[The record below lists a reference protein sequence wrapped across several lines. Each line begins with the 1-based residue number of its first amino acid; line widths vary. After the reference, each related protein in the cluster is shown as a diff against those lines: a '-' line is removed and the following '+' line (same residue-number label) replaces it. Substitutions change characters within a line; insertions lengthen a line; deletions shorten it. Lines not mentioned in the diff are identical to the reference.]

1 MSVIKG
7 MVVGLFVMC
16 AALGSAARAAQDD
29 TESRYA
35 PTPPVEYPGG
45 VKSLRDVTYA
55 EISGFRPLTLDLYLP
70 PESASPKPL
79 VVFVHGGAWRHR
91 TARDGGT
98 FHDFPSVLAAVA
110 ARGYVVASVN
120 YRLLGEARFPA
131 AVQDV
136 AMSLRWLR
144 ANAGKYGIDP
154 ARVIAWGSSAGG
166 QIATLIGTACDAPLL
181 LPPSSD
187 GASAHEVKPGSAC
200 VQGVIDWYGI
210 VDLASNGADLGRSGP
225 AARAR
230 ESAYLGCEVAK
241 CPAELLR
248 SATALTYIDERDPPF
263 LIQHGTADT
272 SVSAKQSQR
281 LHDAL
286 RKAGVSSELI
296 LYPNVDH
303 GFAAVPGGGPDDA
316 VNRQALAD
324 VYKFLARHFPSS
336 AAASD
341 TTPPG
346 R

>member
-1 MSVIKG
+1 MN
-7 MVVGLFVMC
+7 VVQSAVAGLFVTI
-16 AALGSAARAAQDD
+16 AAFVSTSWAAQDD
-29 TESRYA
+29 VTSQYA
-35 PTPPVEYPGG
+35 PTPPVIYPGS

-70 PESASPKPL
+70 PESAFPKPL

-98 FHDFPSVLAAVA
+98 FRDFPAVLASVA

-120 YRLLGEARFPA
+120 YRLLGEAKFPA

-136 AMSLRWLR
+136 AESIRWLR

-154 ARVIAWGSSAGG
+154 ARAIAWGSSAGG
-166 QIATLIGTACDAPLL
+166 QIATLIGTACDAPLFE
-181 LPPSSD
+181 
-187 GASAHEVKPGSAC
+187 SATPGSAC
-200 VQGVIDWYGI
+200 VQGVVDWYGI
-210 VDLASNGADLGRSGP
+210 IDLTSNGADLGKTG
-225 AARAR
+225 AAAQAR
-230 ESAYLGCEVAK
+230 ESAYLGCEVSK

-248 SATALTYIDERDPPF
+248 SATALTYIDKQDPPF

-286 RKAGVSSELI
+286 HKAGVSSELI

-316 VNRQALAD
+316 VNRQAMED
-324 VYKFLARHFPSS
+324 VYKFLARHFPS
-336 AAASD
+336 
-341 TTPPG
+341 T

>member
-1 MSVIKG
+1 MSVVKG
-7 MVVGLFVMC
+7 AVVGLFAIL
-16 AALGSAARAAQDD
+16 AAFVSTARAAQDD
-29 TESRYA
+29 VTSQYA
-35 PTPPVEYPGG
+35 PTPPVIYPGG

-98 FHDFPSVLAAVA
+98 FRDFPSVLASVA
-110 ARGYVVASVN
+110 ARGYVIASVN

-136 AMSLRWLR
+136 AMSIRWLR
-144 ANAGKYGIDP
+144 ANARKYGIDP
-154 ARVIAWGSSAGG
+154 TRVVVWGSSAGG
-166 QIATLIGTACDAPLL
+166 QIATLIGTACDAPVWSSPAS
-181 LPPSSD
+181 LP
-187 GASAHEVKPGSAC
+187 GTAC

-210 VDLASNGADLGRSGP
+210 IDLTSNGADLGKAGSD
-225 AARAR
+225 AQAR
-230 ESAYLGCEVAK
+230 ESAYLGCEVSK
-241 CPAELLR
+241 CPAELLQ
-248 SATALTYIDERDPPF
+248 SATALTYIDKQDPPF

-286 RKAGVSSELI
+286 RNAGVPSELI

-303 GFAAVPGGGPDDA
+303 GFAAVPGGGPNDA
-316 VNRQALAD
+316 VNRQAMED
-324 VYKFLARHFPSS
+324 VYKFLTRHFPS
-336 AAASD
+336 
-341 TTPPG
+341 T

>member
-1 MSVIKG
+1 MIFSKG
-7 MVVGLFVMC
+7 ATAFVLL
-16 AALGSAARAAQDD
+16 ATLVSTASAAQDD
-29 TESRYA
+29 ATSQYA
-35 PTPPVEYPGG
+35 PTPPVIYPGG

-70 PESASPKPL
+70 PESAPPKPL

-98 FHDFPSVLAAVA
+98 FRDFPSVLASVA

-136 AMSLRWLR
+136 AASIRWLR

-166 QIATLIGTACDAPLL
+166 QIATLIGTACDAPLFSS
-181 LPPSSD
+181 PS
-187 GASAHEVKPGSAC
+187 AEPGSAC
-200 VQGVIDWYGI
+200 VQGVIDWYGLI
-210 VDLASNGADLGRSGP
+210 DLASNAADLGSSGP
-225 AARAR
+225 TAQAR

-241 CPAELLR
+241 CPSELLR
-248 SATALTYIDERDPPF
+248 SATALSYIDKRDPPF

-272 SVSAKQSQR
+272 SVAVKQSQR

-286 RKAGVSSELI
+286 RKAGVASELI
-296 LYPNVDH
+296 LYPGVDH

-316 VNRQALAD
+316 VNRQPMED
-324 VYKFLARHFPSS
+324 VYKFLAQHFPP
-336 AAASD
+336 ALPA
-341 TTPPG
+341 PG
-346 R
+346 GKHAVD

>member
-1 MSVIKG
+1 MIFSKG
-7 MVVGLFVMC
+7 AIAAAFVML
-16 AALGSAARAAQDD
+16 ATLVSTAWAAQDD
-29 TESRYA
+29 ATSQYA
-35 PTPPVEYPGG
+35 PTPPVIYPGG

-70 PESASPKPL
+70 LETASPKPL

-98 FHDFPSVLAAVA
+98 FRDFPSVLASVA

-136 AMSLRWLR
+136 ATSIRWLR
-144 ANAGKYGIDP
+144 VNAGKYGIDS

-181 LPPSSD
+181 SSPSS
-187 GASAHEVKPGSAC
+187 EPGSAC
-200 VQGVIDWYGI
+200 VQGVIDWYGLI
-210 VDLASNGADLGRSGP
+210 DLASNAADLGTSGP
-225 AARAR
+225 GAQAR

-241 CPAELLR
+241 CPTQLIR
-248 SATALTYIDERDPPF
+248 SATALTYIDGRDPPF

-272 SVSAKQSQR
+272 SVSVKQSQR

-286 RKAGVSSELI
+286 RKARVSSELI
-296 LYPNVDH
+296 LYPGVDH

-316 VNRQALAD
+316 VNRQALED
-324 VYKFLARHFPSS
+324 VYKFLARHFPAS
-336 AAASD
+336 APVLPEADDGA
-341 TTPPG
+341 